1 MSKNVVYIV
10 KVVDSATGK
19 LVKIGTEFD
28 KVDKKA
34 GKATG
39 GVKNWDK
46 SLQKVLKGGFVAG
59 SIMMIGNAFASQ
71 AKQVIA
77 AAGQI
82 ERYNATLETMLGSRS
97 AARDRMEEYMRIAK
111 TTPFEMTEVVEA
123 GNKLQALGRYSEDTL
138 VMLGDLAAA
147 SGKPLEQAMNAY
159 SKMASGQ
166 KGIAVDMFRDLLIT
180 TDDWAKATGKGV
192 KASGE
197 MVASADEML
206 KVLPE
211 ILKSKGFF
219 GLMAKQSETTEG
231 KIANFED
238 AVFSLRASIGERLAP
253 TTKSIVGVMSKWVS
267 SMDEAVKIPIEQK
280 IAKEKVELNY
290 LVENLIKAN
299 DNEEERNKWIAELQS
314 KYPEFLKNVNLEKDG
329 AKGLREELEKV
340 NAEYDKKIRLAVY
353 SKKLEKIQEKAEEL
367 GADIA
372 DVQLA
377 QNAMNAIGRIQ
388 EEISTLTGAHWAN
401 IGKNDRYGY
410 YKWQNNK
417 QVYFAKDKQDR
428 LDVLYSEL
436 AAQRAFKKQGE
447 NWLGV
452 VGDTEDDQKKM
463 KSLYA
468 QADIIQKEIDKLN
481 APANPEVVVEEN
493 KAGGGEPAGGTGTG
507 GGGKATGTTLG
518 SGGGSGRGGGAV
530 VNIGNLVGKIEL
542 HTVNMKEGVAEI
554 KRIVTQALVEA
565 TAEI

>member
-1 MSKNVVYIV
+1 MSKQVVYVV

-19 LVKIGTEFD
+19 LVKVGTELD
-28 KVDKKA
+28 KTDKKA
-34 GKATG
+34 KKATRSL
-39 GVKNWDK
+39 KEMDK
-46 SLQKVLKGGFVAG
+46 TFAKFLKGGMVAA
-59 SIMMIGNAFASQ
+59 SVMIVGRAFADQ
-71 AKQVIA
+71 AKKIIEA
-77 AAGQI
+77 NGQM
-82 ERYNATLETMLGSRS
+82 ERYNETLETMLGSKS
-97 AARDRMEEYMRIAK
+97 AARERMEEYMRIAK
-111 TTPFEMTEVVEA
+111 TTPFELTEVVEA

-267 SMDEAVKIPIEQK
+267 SMDEAVKIPVEQK

-340 NAEYDKKIRLAVY
+340 NAEYDRKIRLA
-353 SKKLEKIQEKAEEL
+353 I
-367 GADIA
+367 
-372 DVQLA
+372 
-377 QNAMNAIGRIQ
+377 
-388 EEISTLTGAHWAN
+388 
-401 IGKNDRYGY
+401 YG
-410 YKWQNNK
+410 
-417 QVYFAKDKQDR
+417 
-428 LDVLYSEL
+428 
-436 AAQRAFKKQGE
+436 
-447 NWLGV
+447 
-452 VGDTEDDQKKM
+452 KKM
-463 KSLYA
+463 EDLQAKYA
-468 QADIIQKEIDKLN
+468 EASEYFVQKEIFADAVKTQKNISDKVYARARKAGWNESKGGTFLGLLSKYGTEEEREEYKAAEAIRN
-481 APANPEVVVEEN
+481 ENQQYQTSSKDARKQKELDSYKKQMDYFQEKIDAESVAPTNPEVVVEEN
-493 KAGGGEPAGGTGTG
+493 KAGGGGTDGGTGTG
-507 GGGKATGTTLG
+507 GTGKAGGGATTLG

-530 VNIGNLVGKIEL
+530 VNITNLVNKIEI

>member
-1 MSKNVVYIV
+1 MSKNVVYVI

-19 LVKIGTEFD
+19 LVKVGTELD
-28 KVDKKA
+28 KTDKKA
-34 GKATG
+34 KKATRSL
-39 GVKNWDK
+39 KEIDK
-46 SLQKVLKGGFVAG
+46 SLAKMLKGG
-59 SIMMIGNAFASQ
+59 MIAASVMIIGRAFADQ
-71 AKQVIA
+71 AKKIIEA
-77 AAGQI
+77 NGQM
-82 ERYNATLETMLGSRS
+82 ERYNATLETMLGSKS
-97 AARDRMEEYMRIAK
+97 AARDRLEEYMRIAK
-111 TTPFEMTEVVEA
+111 VTPFEMTEVVEA

-147 SGKPLEQAMNAY
+147 SGKPLEQALNAY
-159 SKMASGQ
+159 AKMASGQ

-280 IAKEKVELNY
+280 IAREQMELNI
-290 LVENLIKAN
+290 LVEKLIDVN
-299 DNEEERNKWIAELQS
+299 DNEEKRAECIAELNS
-314 KYPEFLKNVNLEKDG
+314 KYPSFLENMDAENVTTGELVEALKKANLEYEKKIKLATYS
-329 AKGLREELEKV
+329 AKIDKLRTEQEELMSVIANRDVQKKYGEKKTALYEQWGRESGLGYSIGR
-340 NAEYDKKIRLAVY
+340 NEAQLRRWAEKKGRTNELTKLAVY
-353 SKKLEKIQEKAEEL
+353 EEEGKKMYGGGALDSKLQNDLKKVEAELSVLEDVIKEDSVEEV
-367 GADIA
+367 I
-372 DVQLA
+372 
-377 QNAMNAIGRIQ
+377 
-388 EEISTLTGAHWAN
+388 
-401 IGKNDRYGY
+401 
-410 YKWQNNK
+410 NNK
-417 QVYFAKDKQDR
+417 TTV
-428 LDVLYSEL
+428 
-436 AAQRAFKKQGE
+436 
-447 NWLGV
+447 
-452 VGDTEDDQKKM
+452 
-463 KSLYA
+463 
-468 QADIIQKEIDKLN
+468 
-481 APANPEVVVEEN
+481 
-493 KAGGGEPAGGTGTG
+493 GGGSAGTG
-507 GGGKATGTTLG
+507 GGTAGGGSKGTTLG

-530 VNIGNLVGKIEL
+530 VNITNLVNKIEI

>member
-1 MSKNVVYIV
+1 MSKNVVYVV

-19 LVKIGTEFD
+19 LVKICTEFD

-219 GLMAKQSETTEG
+219 GLMSKQSETTEG

-253 TTKSIVGVMSKWVS
+253 TVKSVLGVTSKWVNS
-267 SMDEAVKIPIEQK
+267 LDEAVKIPVEQK

-299 DNEEERNKWIAELQS
+299 DNEEERTKWIAELQS
-314 KYPEFLKNVNLEKDG
+314 KYPDFLKNVNLEKDG
-329 AKGLREELEKV
+329 AKGLREELAKV
-340 NAEYDKKIRLAVY
+340 NAEYDRKIKLAVY
-353 SKKLEKIQEKAEEL
+353 GKKLEKIQEEAEEL

-377 QNAMNAIGRIQ
+377 QNAMKEIGRIQ
-388 EEISTLTGAHWAN
+388 KEINSLTGGHWST
-401 IGKNDRYGY
+401 IGKDDKYGY
-410 YKWQNNK
+410 YKWQGNT
-417 QVYFAKDKQDR
+417 QLYFSKTKQDR
-428 LDVLYSEL
+428 LDALYAEL
-436 AAQRAFKKQGE
+436 AAQRAFKEQGE

-452 VGDTEDDQKKM
+452 VGDSEADQEKM
-463 KSLYA
+463 KSLHA
-468 QADIIQKEIDKLN
+468 QADVIQKEIDKLN

-493 KAGGGEPAGGTGTG
+493 KAGGVGTADGTV

-518 SGGGSGRGGGAV
+518 SGGGGRGGGAV

-554 KRIVTQALVEA
+554 KKIVTQALVEA

>member
-1 MSKNVVYIV
+1 MSKNVVYVI

-19 LVKIGTEFD
+19 LVKVGTELD
-28 KVDKKA
+28 KTDKKA
-34 GKATG
+34 KKTTRSL
-39 GVKNWDK
+39 KEMDK
-46 SLQKVLKGGFVAG
+46 SFAKFLKGGMVAA
-59 SIMMIGNAFASQ
+59 SVMIVGRAFADQ
-71 AKQVIA
+71 TKKIVEAN
-77 AAGQI
+77 GQM
-82 ERYNATLETMLGSRS
+82 ERYNATLETMLGSKS

-280 IAKEKVELNY
+280 IAKEKAELNY

-299 DNEEERNKWIAELQS
+299 DNEEERNKWISELQS
-314 KYPEFLKNVNLEKDG
+314 KYPDFLKNVNLEKDG

-340 NAEYDKKIRLAVY
+340 NAEYDKKIKLAINERKRERAEEKFQDVIQDKADKAF
-353 SKKLEKIQEKAEEL
+353 SDDAAKRINELEKIAYSKSPALKDLARQGKVTGREIKQYLSEVQKAEYDAAVSQYSIFASAKKNKDL
-367 GADIA
+367 DAKIA
-372 DVQLA
+372 AYEKILQDLDA
-377 QNAMNAIGRIQ
+377 ERNAIMQ
-388 EEISTLTGAHWAN
+388 EGSVAGPVIPDDLNSTNST
-401 IGKNDRYGY
+401 
-410 YKWQNNK
+410 NNN
-417 QVYFAKDKQDR
+417 
-428 LDVLYSEL
+428 ST
-436 AAQRAFKKQGE
+436 
-447 NWLGV
+447 V
-452 VGDTEDDQKKM
+452 V
-463 KSLYA
+463 
-468 QADIIQKEIDKLN
+468 
-481 APANPEVVVEEN
+481 
-493 KAGGGEPAGGTGTG
+493 AGTGEPEKQGGTGKA

-518 SGGGSGRGGGAV
+518 SGGGRGGGAV

>member
-1 MSKNVVYIV
+1 MSKNVVYVV

-299 DNEEERNKWIAELQS
+299 DNEEERNKWIAELQN
-314 KYPEFLKNVNLEKDG
+314 KYPEFLKNVNLERDG
-329 AKGLREELEKV
+329 ARGLREELEKV
-340 NAEYDKKIRLAVY
+340 NAEYDRKIRLA
-353 SKKLEKIQEKAEEL
+353 I
-367 GADIA
+367 
-372 DVQLA
+372 
-377 QNAMNAIGRIQ
+377 
-388 EEISTLTGAHWAN
+388 
-401 IGKNDRYGY
+401 YG
-410 YKWQNNK
+410 
-417 QVYFAKDKQDR
+417 
-428 LDVLYSEL
+428 
-436 AAQRAFKKQGE
+436 
-447 NWLGV
+447 
-452 VGDTEDDQKKM
+452 KKM
-463 KSLYA
+463 EDL
-468 QADIIQKEIDKLN
+468 QAKHAEASEYFVQKEIFADAVKTQ
-481 APANPEVVVEEN
+481 EN
-493 KAGGGEPAGGTGTG
+493 ISNKVYARARKAGWNESKGGTFLGLLSKYGTQEERAEYKAADAIRKENQQYQTSSKDAKKRKELDSYKKQMDYFQEKIDAESVSSTTSNSTNSNNSTVVAGG
-507 GGGKATGTTLG
+507 GGGKSTGTTLG

-554 KRIVTQALVEA
+554 KKIVTQALVEA

>member
-1 MSKNVVYIV
+1 MSKNVVYVV

-267 SMDEAVKIPIEQK
+267 SMDEAVKIPVEQK
-280 IAKEKVELNY
+280 IAREKAELNY

-299 DNEEERNKWIAELQS
+299 DNEEERVKWIAELQS

-340 NAEYDKKIRLAVY
+340 NAEYDKKIRLAINERKRERVEEKFQDVIQDKADKAF
-353 SKKLEKIQEKAEEL
+353 SDDAAKRINELEKIAYSKSPALKDLARQGKVTGREIKQYLSEVQKAEYDAAVSQYSIFASAKKNKDL
-367 GADIA
+367 DAKIA
-372 DVQLA
+372 TYEKILQDLDA
-377 QNAMNAIGRIQ
+377 ERNAIMQ
-388 EEISTLTGAHWAN
+388 EGSIAGPVIPDISN
-401 IGKNDRYGY
+401 SI
-410 YKWQNNK
+410 NNTN
-417 QVYFAKDKQDR
+417 
-428 LDVLYSEL
+428 S
-436 AAQRAFKKQGE
+436 
-447 NWLGV
+447 NNSTV
-452 VGDTEDDQKKM
+452 V
-463 KSLYA
+463 A
-468 QADIIQKEIDKLN
+468 
-481 APANPEVVVEEN
+481 
-493 KAGGGEPAGGTGTG
+493 TG
-507 GGGKATGTTLG
+507 GGGKSTGTTLG

-554 KRIVTQALVEA
+554 KKIVTQALVEA
-565 TAEI
+565 TGEIA

>member
-1 MSKNVVYIV
+1 MSKNVVYVV

-77 AAGQI
+77 ATGQI

-253 TTKSIVGVMSKWVS
+253 TVKSVLGVTSKWINS
-267 SMDEAVKIPIEQK
+267 LDEAVKIPVEQK
-280 IAKEKVELNY
+280 IAREKVELNY
-290 LVENLIKAN
+290 LVENLIKIN
-299 DNEEERNKWIAELQS
+299 DNEEERTKWIAELQS
-314 KYPEFLKNVNLEKDG
+314 KYPDFLKNVNLEKDG

-353 SKKLEKIQEKAEEL
+353 EKRRLKLEEKYQDVM
-367 GADIA
+367 GDIVA
-372 DVQLA
+372 YEGWKSVEPTY
-377 QNAMNAIGRIQ
+377 NALDKRFR
-388 EEISTLTGAHWAN
+388 ELTG
-401 IGKNDRYGY
+401 GKGVGLVSKDVVTGKLMLPSKNPSKPRYLT
-410 YKWQNNK
+410 
-417 QVYFAKDKQDR
+417 D
-428 LDVLYSEL
+428 
-436 AAQRAFKKQGE
+436 
-447 NWLGV
+447 
-452 VGDTEDDQKKM
+452 
-463 KSLYA
+463 
-468 QADIIQKEIDKLN
+468 
-481 APANPEVVVEEN
+481 EEN
-493 KAGGGEPAGGTGTG
+493 KLYNEILAYSSYKVAELDQKTKDKAESLKKQIEVLDTQMSLATGGFIGPTAPDVLNSTNSNNGTVVAG
-507 GGGKATGTTLG
+507 GGGKVTGTTFG

-554 KRIVTQALVEA
+554 KKIVTQALVEA

>member
-1 MSKNVVYIV
+1 MSKNVVYVV

-253 TTKSIVGVMSKWVS
+253 TVKSVLGVTSKWVNS
-267 SMDEAVKIPIEQK
+267 LDEAVKIPVEQK
-280 IAKEKVELNY
+280 IAREKAELNY
-290 LVENLIKAN
+290 LVENLIKTN
-299 DNEEERNKWIAELQS
+299 DNEEERTKWIAELQS
-314 KYPEFLKNVNLEKDG
+314 KYPDFLKNVNLEKDG
-329 AKGLREELEKV
+329 AKGLREELAKV
-340 NAEYDKKIRLAVY
+340 NAEYDKKIRLAINERKRERAEEKFQDVIQDKADKAFSDDAAKRIREFEKIAY
-353 SKKLEKIQEKAEEL
+353 SKSTALKDLAKQGKVTPQMIKGFLNENQRAEYDAAISQYSIFASAKKNEELDAKIAAYEKILQGLDAER
-367 GADIA
+367 
-372 DVQLA
+372 
-377 QNAMNAIGRIQ
+377 NAIMQ
-388 EEISTLTGAHWAN
+388 EGSIAGPVIPTTSNST
-401 IGKNDRYGY
+401 
-410 YKWQNNK
+410 NNTN
-417 QVYFAKDKQDR
+417 
-428 LDVLYSEL
+428 S
-436 AAQRAFKKQGE
+436 
-447 NWLGV
+447 NNSTV
-452 VGDTEDDQKKM
+452 V
-463 KSLYA
+463 A
-468 QADIIQKEIDKLN
+468 
-481 APANPEVVVEEN
+481 
-493 KAGGGEPAGGTGTG
+493 TG

-518 SGGGSGRGGGAV
+518 SGGGSGRGGAAV

-554 KRIVTQALVEA
+554 KKIVTQALVEA

>member
-1 MSKNVVYIV
+1 
-10 KVVDSATGK
+10 
-19 LVKIGTEFD
+19 
-28 KVDKKA
+28 
-34 GKATG
+34 
-39 GVKNWDK
+39 
-46 SLQKVLKGGFVAG
+46 LQKVLKGGFVAG

-280 IAKEKVELNY
+280 IAREKAELNY
-290 LVENLIKAN
+290 LVENLIKTN
-299 DNEEERNKWIAELQS
+299 DNEEERTKWIAELQS

-329 AKGLREELEKV
+329 AKGLREELAKV
-340 NAEYDKKIRLAVY
+340 NEEYDKKIRLAVY
-353 SKKLEKIQEKAEEL
+353 EKRRLKLEEKYQDVMGDIVAYEGWKAVEPTYNALDKRFRELTGGKGVGLVSKDVVTGKLMLPSKNPNKPRYLTDEEVKLYNEIRAYSSYKAADLDQATRDKAESLKKQIEIL
-367 GADIA
+367 DA
-372 DVQLA
+372 QMSLA
-377 QNAMNAIGRIQ
+377 SGGLIGP
-388 EEISTLTGAHWAN
+388 T
-401 IGKNDRYGY
+401 
-410 YKWQNNK
+410 
-417 QVYFAKDKQDR
+417 VP
-428 LDVLYSEL
+428 DVLNNTNS
-436 AAQRAFKKQGE
+436 
-447 NWLGV
+447 NNSTV
-452 VGDTEDDQKKM
+452 V
-463 KSLYA
+463 
-468 QADIIQKEIDKLN
+468 
-481 APANPEVVVEEN
+481 
-493 KAGGGEPAGGTGTG
+493 AGG

-518 SGGGSGRGGGAV
+518 SAGGGSGRGGGAV

-554 KRIVTQALVEA
+554 KKIVTQALVEA